1 MNTYNE
7 KEIIAL
13 LQDPARQKEA
23 FECIVNEYS
32 EQLYWQ
38 IRRMVLSHED
48 ANDLLQNTFIKAWTN
63 LEYFRAEAKMST
75 WLYRIALNECLTF
88 LNKQRATNQLSIDDA
103 DADMVNKLESDTYF
117 NGDETQILFQKALL
131 TLPEK
136 QRIVFNL
143 KYFQEMKYEDMSEI
157 LGTSIGAL
165 KASYHHAVK
174 KIENFLKDELQ
185 LELSKFRIA
194 KIKQGCN
201 FVGFRTWKRVKF
213 IRKHTLHNF
222 SKAVKLQKEAS
233 IISILGHAKHSS
245 SHKYLISKIGAA

>member
-1 MNTYNE
+1 MDNYNE

-13 LQDPARQKEA
+13 LQDPTRQKEA
-23 FECIVNEYS
+23 FECIVKQYS

-38 IRRMVLSHED
+38 IRRLVLSHED
-48 ANDLLQNTFIKAWTN
+48 ANDLLQNTFIKAWIN
-63 LEYFRAEAKMST
+63 IDYFRAEAKMST

-88 LNKQRATNQLSIDDA
+88 LNKQRALNQLSIDDVET
-103 DADMVNKLESDTYF
+103 DITHTLESDTYF
-117 NGDETQILFQKALL
+117 NGDKTQQLFQKALQ

-174 KIENFLKDELQ
+174 KIEHFLKESL
-185 LELSKFRIA
+185 
-194 KIKQGCN
+194 
-201 FVGFRTWKRVKF
+201 
-213 IRKHTLHNF
+213 
-222 SKAVKLQKEAS
+222 
-233 IISILGHAKHSS
+233 
-245 SHKYLISKIGAA
+245 